1 MSHFTDRIFRKINKI
16 KGGDKVER
24 LNKKGNVEPMFCVFY
39 DKCTAYDEDSCLF
52 WDSCSGVD
60 TGWCVFHDTCGID

>member
-24 LNKKGNVEPMFCVFY
+24 LNKKGNVEPMGCFLLDLCP
-39 DKCTAYDEDSCLF
+39 EDYCASFEDPCR
-52 WDSCSGVD
+52 WDLCIIPE
-60 TGWCVFHDTCGID
+60 WFP